1 MPKILHLVKT
11 THGAA
16 WALKQASHLVRHNF
30 EVHVMLPDDQGPF
43 YQRWIDSGCIV
54 HVKALSELKELCT
67 QIKPDLIHSHFF
79 ISTLAARYYLRGS
92 EIPRIFQIPGPLHL
106 EHRLFRNADVLTANE
121 NDYWIASSKAI
132 DRLLHQAGV
141 PKEKR
146 FISYYGSDYS
156 AFQPIKDKQSSVFT
170 WGNIN
175 YMYPPKRYLFQREG
189 LKRHELL
196 ISTAKILHGEFP
208 FEALF
213 IGGQFGSGTH
223 YEKTLRELAKDCS
236 SIKLPGKVSDT
247 SVSAL
252 WEKFDLAVHT
262 PSSENCGGV
271 VEPLLCGVPV
281 LAADVGG
288 LPEVIIDG
296 VTGWIIRDL
305 SPHGIADAIR
315 AAHRDY
321 SRLTQMVQVG
331 EKLVRE
337 MFDYKRTA
345 NEVIAIY
352 QHILNKSAP
361 PIAYD
366 SEKRALEFKREAT

>member
-1 MPKILHLVKT
+1 MARILHLVKT

-16 WALKQASHLVRHNF
+16 WALKQATHLVQKNYD
-30 EVHVMLPDDQGPF
+30 VHVMLPDNQGPF
-43 YQRWIDSGCIV
+43 YQRWIDSGCKV
-54 HVKALSELKELCT
+54 HIRKLSELSLLCS
-67 QIKPDLIHSHFF
+67 QIKPDIIHSHFF
-79 ISTLAARYYLRGS
+79 ISSVAARHYLGNS
-92 EIPRIFQIPGPLHL
+92 SIPRIFQIPGPLHL

-141 PKEKR
+141 PIQKR
-146 FISYYGSDYS
+146 FISYYGSDYD
-156 AFQPIKDKQSSVFT
+156 AFKPAPPSDNKVFT

-196 ISTAKILHGEFP
+196 IRAAQVLHGEFP

-213 IGGQFGSGTH
+213 VGGQFGSGKD
-223 YEKTLRELAKDCS
+223 YELSIRKMAEGCS

-247 SVSAL
+247 SVASL

-262 PSSENCGGV
+262 PASENCGGV

-288 LPEVIIDG
+288 LPEVIVDG

-305 SPHGIADAIR
+305 SAHGIADAIR
-315 AAHRDY
+315 AAHRDLP
-321 SRLTQMVQVG
+321 RLRQMAKVG
-331 EKLVRE
+331 EQLVRE
-337 MFDYKRTA
+337 MFDYRRTA
-345 NEVIAIY
+345 DEVSAIY
-352 QHILNKSAP
+352 QHILNKSARP
-361 PIAYD
+361 NSYD
-366 SEKRALEFKREAT
+366 SVTRALELKRETP

>member
-1 MPKILHLVKT
+1 MRKILHLVKT

-16 WALKQASHLVRHNF
+16 WALKQATHLVQNGF
-30 EVHVMLPDDQGPF
+30 QVHVMLPDNVGPF

-54 HVKALSELKELCT
+54 HVRALAELKQLCAL
-67 QIKPDLIHSHFF
+67 IKPDLIHSHFF
-79 ISTLAARYYLRGS
+79 ISTLAARHYLAGS
-92 EIPRIFQIPGPLHL
+92 DIPRVFQIPGPLHL

-121 NDYWIASSKAI
+121 NDYWIASSRAI
-132 DRLLHQAGV
+132 ERLLYQAGV

-146 FISYYGSDYS
+146 FVSYYGSDYS
-156 AFQPIKDKQSSVFT
+156 SFHPSKTQENSVFT

-196 ISTAKILHGEFP
+196 IEAAKVLHGEFP

-213 IGGQFGSGTH
+213 IGGQFGSGTK
-223 YEKTLRELAKDCS
+223 YEESIKLLAKDCPS
-236 SIKLPGKVSDT
+236 VKLPGKVSDL
-247 SVSAL
+247 SVSSL
-252 WEKFDLAVHT
+252 WAKFDLAVHT

-281 LAADVGG
+281 LAAEVGG
-288 LPEVIIDG
+288 LPEVVIDG

-315 AAHRDY
+315 AAHRDL
-321 SRLTQMVQVG
+321 SRLRKMTKTG
-331 EKLVRE
+331 ELLVRE

-345 NEVIAIY
+345 DEVIAIY
-352 QHILNKSAP
+352 KHILDKSAP
-361 PIAYD
+361 PETYD
-366 SEKRALEFKREAT
+366 SEKRALELQFEAN